1 MEAGGS
7 LWSVLIEH
15 AQGTAK
21 VSAIGRPVVYE
32 WVCRAEMEVLDWGLA
47 FVYSECWRQKRA
59 VDIRK

>member
-32 WVCRAEMEVLDWGLA
+32 WVCRAEMEVLDWGLT
-47 FVYSECWRQKRA
+47 FVNS
-59 VDIRK
+59 V